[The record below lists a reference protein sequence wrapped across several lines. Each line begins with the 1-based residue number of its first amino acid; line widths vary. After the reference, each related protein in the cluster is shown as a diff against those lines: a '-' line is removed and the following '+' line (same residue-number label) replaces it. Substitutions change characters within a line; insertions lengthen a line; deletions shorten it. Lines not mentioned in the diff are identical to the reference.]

1 MLLKQDNISRLYQI
15 LDNLNLT
22 EEEIESIKANTENEL
37 EAKIK
42 AIHQRLYDDKS
53 LKTTLSTN
61 DLMINY
67 MSLLV

>member
-53 LKTTLSTN
+53 LKQL
-61 DLMINY
+61 
-67 MSLLV
+67 